1 MVKSVYVK
9 ALAIT
14 LLLFAGNFMV
24 IKYLDDSR
32 GNELRAQLYSIQE
45 DMQSS
50 RVLLLYSQSRND
62 SASLCPLL
70 ANQTNQQVAELY
82 ELYGEL
88 TVAEEAH
95 VFADTGPIKRVFI
108 LTNAELLLYLRQ
120 MESVCGYSLVEPV
133 LYFYP
138 DGADCLECRA
148 QAKILNS
155 LTQECPGVRV
165 FAFPSNSD
173 LPVIQAITEEYGITV
188 NPSVVI
194 NEKVYP
200 GVSTRE
206 ELLGLVSC

>member
-14 LLLFAGNFMV
+14 LLLFAGNFAV

-32 GNELRAQLYSIQE
+32 ASELRTQLYSIQE
-45 DMQSS
+45 EMQSS

-70 ANQTNQQVAELY
+70 ANQTNEQVAELY
-82 ELYGEL
+82 ELYGDL
-88 TVAEEAH
+88 AVAEEAH
-95 VFADTGPIKRVFI
+95 VFADTAQIKRIFM

-120 MESVCGYSLVEPV
+120 MESACGFKMVEPV

-138 DGADCLECRA
+138 DGEDCLECRA
-148 QAKILNS
+148 QARILDA
-155 LTQECPGVRV
+155 LTQDCPNVRV

-173 LPVIQAITEEYGITV
+173 LPVIKAIAEEYGV
-188 NPSVVI
+188 AENPSLVI
-194 NEKVYP
+194 KGKLYP

-206 ELLGLVSC
+206 ELMNLVAC